1 MNTITV
7 GIIGLTV
14 LIGSV
19 YCLYQKKL
27 VLSFLCS
34 VGTLVLT
41 YMTALSWRMLLL
53 SSGKDTAFLGFH
65 RYPAALLLL
74 STMLL
79 AAFAV
84 TIVSLVWMI
93 RQNRQTT

>member
-1 MNTITV
+1 MNTMTV

-27 VLSFLCS
+27 VLSFFS
-34 VGTLVLT
+34 SIGTLVLT
-41 YMTALSWRMLLL
+41 YMTALSWRTLLL
-53 SSGKDTAFLGFH
+53 ASGKDTAFLGFH
-65 RYPAALLLL
+65 RYPAAVLLL
-74 STMLL
+74 TAMLL

-84 TIVSLVWMI
+84 AVLSLVWLI
-93 RQNRQTT
+93 RRNQQTK

>member
-27 VLSFLCS
+27 VLSFLCN